1 MKKFIS
7 LAIIAGM
14 LLLMMGADRRADA
27 NAQPQLLTGILNKME
42 KANQDL
48 KSLKAEMVL
57 QKTNT
62 QIGVTDNEYGQLLYK
77 PGTTRTKQRL
87 RIDYTKPS
95 KDIVSVDG
103 DNFTFYQPRIN
114 QAFKGL
120 ASKLSKGKQ
129 GGFAQFIAVG
139 LNGSLKS
146 ASGKYQVSF
155 VKDEAVNG
163 VMTSVLR
170 LTPKSNDQFTSVEI
184 WVNQQNW
191 FPVQFRGVERN
202 GDLTTVTLKNLQ
214 LNAAVPDNAF
224 AVNLPGGTK
233 IVDKF

>member
-1 MKKFIS
+1 MKKFIT
-7 LAIIAGM
+7 LALITGMM
-14 LLLMMGADRRADA
+14 LLLAGADRRADA

-42 KANQDL
+42 NAHQSL
-48 KSLKAEMVL
+48 KSLKAELVL

-62 QIGVTDNEYGQLLYK
+62 QIGITDNEFGLLLYK
-77 PGTTRTKQRL
+77 PGASKSKQKL

-95 KDIVSVDG
+95 KDIIAVDG

-129 GGFAQFIAVG
+129 GGFAQFISIG
-139 LNGSLKS
+139 LSGSLRGV
-146 ASGKYQVSF
+146 SGRYNVSF
-155 VKDEAVNG
+155 IKDENISG

-170 LTPKSNDQFTSVEI
+170 LSPKSGDQFTSIDI
-184 WVNQQNW
+184 WVSQQNW
-191 FPVQFRGVERN
+191 LPMQWKITERN
-202 GDLTTVTLKNLQ
+202 GDLTVVTLRNLQ
-214 LNAAVPDNAF
+214 MNANLPDAAF
-224 AVNLPGGTK
+224 AVNLPSGTK

>member
-14 LLLMMGADRRADA
+14 LFLFVGADRRVDA
-27 NAQPQLLTGILNKME
+27 NSQPQLLTGILNKME
-42 KANQDL
+42 NTHREL

-62 QIGVTDNEYGQLLYK
+62 QLGVTDSEYGQLLYK
-77 PGTTRTKQRL
+77 PGTTKSKQKL

-95 KDIVSVDG
+95 KDIVAVDG
-103 DNFTFYQPRIN
+103 DNFVFYQPRIN

-120 ASKLSKGKQ
+120 ASKLSNGKQ
-129 GGFAQFIAVG
+129 GGFAQFITIG

-146 ASGKYQVSF
+146 ASGKYNVNW

-170 LTPKSNDQFTSVEI
+170 LTPKSSDQFTSIDI
-184 WVNQQNW
+184 WVNQQSG
-191 FPVQFRGVERN
+191 FPVQFCGTERN
-202 GDLTTVTLKNLQ
+202 GDLTKVTLKDLQ
-214 LNAAVPDNAF
+214 LNANVPDTAF
-224 AVNLPGGTK
+224 AVSLPRETK